1 MDGRL
6 KGKVRVGQGGGGS
19 GAKFPF
25 VLKIHPK
32 FSPSLVHSFSMTGG
46 KLADDINSNVEK
58 KRKKCWNGKDIII
71 GKERSWVQCCTSKKE
86 NFGQ

>member
-1 MDGRL
+1 M
-6 KGKVRVGQGGGGS
+6 RVGQGERGS

-32 FSPSLVHSFSMTGG
+32 FSPSLVHTFSMTGG

-58 KRKKCWNGKDIII
+58 KGKNV
-71 GKERSWVQCCTSKKE
+71 GMERIL
-86 NFGQ
+86 